1 MLLLHVQTVG
11 SSEGWVTLV
20 LFYLFAALSGVSAW
34 ALVLSPNIIRMAVY
48 LMLTLAGVAGI
59 YFLLGAE
66 LLAAVQLIVYVGG
79 VLILIIFGVMLT
91 SRNPYLNVAPRGGEM
106 ALGLVLATVLA
117 VLLAVAVLAAGLP
130 EAAAAA
136 PDDDRYAVRWIG
148 ALLLS
153 RHLIAF
159 EVAAVILL
167 IVMIGAGYLVRR
179 RIKANQAGA
188 TEGRS

>member
-1 MLLLHVQTVG
+1 ML
-11 SSEGWVTLV
+11 SETWVAV
-20 LFYLFAALSGVSAW
+20 ALFYLFGGLAAVSAW
-34 ALVLSPNIIRMAVY
+34 ALVLSGNIIRMAVY

-91 SRNPYLNVAPRGGEM
+91 SRNPYLNLAPRGGEM
-106 ALGLVLATVLA
+106 VLGM
-117 VLLAVAVLAAGLP
+117 VLAALLATLIAVGGLMSGLP
-130 EAAAAA
+130 EGTLVTAGAE
-136 PDDDRYAVRWIG
+136 DRYEVRRIG

-159 EVAAVILL
+159 ETAAVILL
-167 IVMIGAGYLVRR
+167 VVMIGAGYLVRR
-179 RIKANQAGA
+179 RVRDNDAAA
-188 TEGRS
+188 VREEG